1 MYVQYNNNLII
12 IFNRN
17 DDTIRFSFFFG
28 EFYII
33 YMILMIYMIDILEIS
48 SKISKILKCSSYVLI
63 HEMPA
68 LSAQTP
74 TTTTSRNPPP
84 LQWVG

>member
-1 MYVQYNNNLII
+1 MVCTYNTINNLII

-33 YMILMIYMIDILEIS
+33 YDTYDIYDRYIGNLF
-48 SKISKILKCSSYVLI
+48 
-63 HEMPA
+63 
-68 LSAQTP
+68 
-74 TTTTSRNPPP
+74 
-84 LQWVG
+84 